1 VVFAGCDSDESYAM
15 RDKIDYLK
23 KMKAFE
29 GLAEDELCRLTKS
42 ADMLRCKR
50 NTVVYVAHDPSDI
63 VFVLCEG
70 RVKLSRSSAEGREVV
85 LDVLVT
91 GELFGEMVICGES
104 LRTHS
109 AVAID
114 DSLLCALKRQDVE
127 VVLQA
132 NPDLLMRIL
141 CHVGDRCAELELRL
155 EDQIFLPV
163 EQRLLLTLFRQAGRH
178 GERCVDGS
186 VNVHLIQ
193 KDLAHLIGA
202 SRETVA
208 ELLATYKKK
217 GVLQTGYRTIKLLDM
232 DAITTA
238 LSVEGACDSR
248 NVPSYSCG
256 RANSI
261 GTLALQ

>member
-1 VVFAGCDSDESYAM
+1 M
-15 RDKIDYLK
+15 REKIDYLK
-23 KMKAFE
+23 KLNVFAD
-29 GLAEDELCRLTKS
+29 LAEDELISLTKS

-50 NTVVYVAHDPSDI
+50 NTVVYVAHDPSDR
-63 VFVLCEG
+63 VFVICDG

-85 LDVLVT
+85 LDILVT

-127 VVLQA
+127 VVLQK
-132 NPDLLMRIL
+132 NQDLAMQIL

-163 EQRLLLTLFRQAGRH
+163 EKRLLLTLFRQASRH
-178 GERCVDGS
+178 GQRCVDGS
-186 VNVHLIQ
+186 VVIHLIQ

-217 GVLQTGYRTIKLLDM
+217 GVLHTGYRTIRLMDM

-248 NVPSYSCG
+248 KVQSYSCG
-256 RANSI
+256 MGKTIRS
-261 GTLALQ
+261 TLAPK

>member
-1 VVFAGCDSDESYAM
+1 MQFKVDL
-15 RDKIDYLK
+15 LK
-23 KMKAFE
+23 KMPPFSQ
-29 GLAEDELCRLTKS
+29 LSEDELNRLMKS
-42 ADMLRCKR
+42 ADMIRYKR
-50 NTVVYVAHDPSDI
+50 NAVVYVAHDPSDR
-63 VFVLCEG
+63 VFVICDG
-70 RVKLSRSSAEGREVV
+70 RVKLSRSSSEGREVV
-85 LDVLVT
+85 LDILVA
-91 GELFGEMVICGES
+91 GEMFGEMVICGES

-127 VVLQA
+127 LVLQT
-132 NPDLLMRIL
+132 NPDLAKQIL

-163 EQRLLLTLFRQAGRH
+163 EQRLLLILFRQAGRH

-186 VNVHLIQ
+186 VIIHLIQ

-217 GVLQTGYRTIKLLDM
+217 GVLHTGYRTIRLLDM
-232 DAITTA
+232 DAISAA
-238 LSVEGACDSR
+238 LSAEGCDSR
-248 NVPSYSCG
+248 NLQSYAYC
-256 RANSI
+256 RAKTI
-261 GTLALQ
+261 RTLALK

>member
-1 VVFAGCDSDESYAM
+1 M
-15 RDKIDYLK
+15 WDKIDYLK
-23 KMKAFE
+23 KLKLFN
-29 GLAEDELCRLTKS
+29 GLAEDELCRLTKT

-50 NTVVYVAHDPSDI
+50 NTVVYVAHDPGDR

-114 DSLLCALKRQDVE
+114 DSLLYALKRQDVE
-127 VVLQA
+127 VVLQE
-132 NPDLLMRIL
+132 NPDLAMQIL

-163 EQRLLLTLFRQAGRH
+163 EQRLLLTLCRQAGRH
-178 GERCVDGS
+178 GEHCVDGS
-186 VNVHLIQ
+186 VVIRLIQ

-208 ELLATYKKK
+208 ELLAAYKKK
-217 GVLQTGYRTIKLLDM
+217 GILTTGYRSIRLLDV
-232 DAITTA
+232 DAIASA
-238 LSVEGACDSR
+238 LSAEGVCDSR
-248 NVPSYSCG
+248 NIQSHNGFRQGCRLP
-256 RANSI
+256 
-261 GTLALQ
+261 